1 MKMKL
6 NFKIYKNFFIT
17 SVLEAG
23 QRTVPDAGR
32 TRLSRDADK
41 VAGVERESAAEKG
54 RQRHCQ
60 AADMPDVRHA
70 ARGPDGEKEETVQ
83 QRNAARADRGGY
95 LLSALVH
102 QDRKPYW
109 RMMRPSATRKT
120 AQSGCR

>member
-23 QRTVPDAGR
+23 QRPVPDAGR

-41 VAGVERESAAEKG
+41 VAGVEREPAAEKS

-70 ARGPDGEKEETVQ
+70 VRGPDGEKEEPVQ

-95 LLSALVH
+95 RLSALVH
-102 QDRKPYW
+102 QARKSYW